1 MKKILIIILILII
14 IIVLSTILFL
24 NKIDDYN
31 KLETK
36 QNYNNSVISSELI
49 DNSFSE
55 IPLNA
60 TLQKDIEENSIENLS
75 VNCADIGKSI
85 FVELKNNNS
94 VTLYGFTFITNFY
107 KDGTL
112 VDSEEEH
119 INAANDINYTGFAEK
134 GESFYFEVLKTKKDF
149 DSFDYSIKSADFK
162 GVFNVNPDIKELS
175 YEVIKIEKLDSNTVD
190 NIYLKI
196 NNPTLN
202 DVYIEYVH
210 TIIKDRVTEEVLN
223 IGEELVSGF
232 ICANQCLYAKVSLLR
247 SSDYNINDCNILC
260 TSSGSKNRNISK
272 FDLNNVNVTSK
283 LLDKDIQITIKNLN
297 NEENLYGLAFL
308 IVYNKEGIFQ
318 YVNDDNMKY
327 YFENSKNYLEP
338 NEEFSFIVESKYW
351 HNINDF
357 GKIDF
362 DNYQI
367 IVKDVKSY

>member
-1 MKKILIIILILII
+1 M
-14 IIVLSTILFL
+14 
-24 NKIDDYN
+24 
-31 KLETK
+31 
-36 QNYNNSVISSELI
+36 
-49 DNSFSE
+49 
-55 IPLNA
+55 
-60 TLQKDIEENSIENLS
+60 
-75 VNCADIGKSI
+75 
-85 FVELKNNNS
+85 
-94 VTLYGFTFITNFY
+94 
-107 KDGTL
+107 
-112 VDSEEEH
+112 
-119 INAANDINYTGFAEK
+119 
-134 GESFYFEVLKTKKDF
+134 
-149 DSFDYSIKSADFK
+149 
-162 GVFNVNPDIKELS
+162 
-175 YEVIKIEKLDSNTVD
+175 
-190 NIYLKI
+190 
-196 NNPTLN
+196 
-202 DVYIEYVH
+202 
-210 TIIKDRVTEEVLN
+210 LN